1 MFELTAGFVFVAGLT
16 FLLVVV
22 RSFRIVNE
30 YERGV
35 LFRLGRVDAS
45 STKLPGLRVVWPF
58 IDRLVKVDLRT
69 VTLDVPPQ
77 EVITKDNVTI
87 KVNAVVYFNVMNP
100 VDAVI
105 KIENHGVATSLYAQ
119 TSLRN
124 ILGQHDLDEILAE
137 REKIGRLLQ
146 KIIDEA
152 TDAWGVK
159 VSTVEIK
166 DIELPEVMRRAMA
179 KQAEAERERRAK
191 VIAAEG
197 EFQASQRLHDAAK
210 VLEQTNAALQLR
222 YLQTLVE
229 IGVEKNTT
237 VVFPLPID
245 LMGAFEK
252 ALRRVGGAMPEGVPG
267 TSGVPPGAGEPR

>member
-1 MFELTAGFVFVAGLT
+1 MFEVTASFV
-16 FLLVVV
+16 LLVSIVFLGIVV
-22 RSFRIVNE
+22 RSFRVVNE

-35 LFRLGRVDAS
+35 LFRLGRVDPAL
-45 STKLPGLRVVWPF
+45 TKPPGLRVVWPF
-58 IDRLVKVDLRT
+58 IDRLLKVDLRT
-69 VTLDVPPQ
+69 VTMDVPPQ

-105 KIENHGVATSLYAQ
+105 KIANHVMATSLYAQ

-137 REKIGRLLQ
+137 REKIGRSLQ

-179 KQAEAERERRAK
+179 RQAEAERERRAK

-197 EFQASQRLHDAAK
+197 EFQASQRLHEAAM

-252 ALRRVGGAMPEGVPG
+252 ALRRVSTA
-267 TSGVPPGAGEPR
+267 